1 MIKNK
6 CYILFWHVDVDE
18 CNPSSDCMQKCI
30 NSEGSYN
37 CSCNEFFKTD
47 PSDWRK
53 CVGELVFAERPHVIF
68 YQASSNM
75 QTVILCWLRH
85 PKRTSDRAKQ
95 YICWKKSFCTI
106 ASYIFF
112 SANMQWRQSSS
123 WKRLLPPYRI
133 NTIKQRYL
141 LMILLFPSLRS

>member
-53 CVGELVFAERPHVIF
+53 CVGELVFTERPHVF
-68 YQASSNM
+68 SYQTSSNM
-75 QTVILCWLRH
+75 QTVILC
-85 PKRTSDRAKQ
+85 
-95 YICWKKSFCTI
+95 
-106 ASYIFF
+106 
-112 SANMQWRQSSS
+112 
-123 WKRLLPPYRI
+123 
-133 NTIKQRYL
+133 
-141 LMILLFPSLRS
+141 